1 MQDMNEE
8 QVNGH
13 KGLVTIAEKVIP
25 KAQGEAREATA
36 NAAEPPLPKPDGLL
50 CYIGI
55 GHRTSLLRSP
65 VKTGPD
71 LHVQARA
78 NDIVVTT

>member
-25 KAQGEAREATA
+25 KAQGEAREAAA
-36 NAAEPPLPKPDGLL
+36 NAAERAAAGCLRKLGRRPP
-50 CYIGI
+50 
-55 GHRTSLLRSP
+55 R
-65 VKTGPD
+65 
-71 LHVQARA
+71 
-78 NDIVVTT
+78 